1 MQAED
6 VKIILVLASWS
17 SGSTSVAGYLDK
29 CGAYSCPPHVHTV
42 DERTPNAYEPMEYKQ
57 VLCLCIDENTLEST
71 PRFNA
76 FEPFFANWIAKQKQK
91 AAEAGRR
98 FIVLKHPL
106 QSFML
111 PTIMKIEPDCRIV
124 VVSRPFAKIEA
135 TRARRNWP
143 MSFGETGARQVYGMT
158 YTWLHENNYG
168 YLVVPYERMRN
179 EPALRDE
186 MLVYLGI
193 TPSPQ
198 QRAEADAFLN

>member
-6 VKIILVLASWS
+6 VKLILVLASWS

-42 DERTPNAYEPMEYKQ
+42 DERTPNAYEPEEYKQ
-57 VLCLCIDENTLEST
+57 VLGLCIDENTLEAT
-71 PRFNA
+71 PRAGA
-76 FEPFFANWIAKQKQK
+76 FEPFFVNWIAKQKQK
-91 AAEAGRR
+91 AAEAGHR

-106 QSFML
+106 QSFVL
-111 PTIMKIEPDCRIV
+111 PTITRIEPDSRMV
-124 VVSRPFAKIEA
+124 VVSRPFARIEA

-143 MSFGETGARQVYGMT
+143 IPYGEAGARQVYGMT
-158 YTWLHENNYG
+158 YTWLHENNHG
-168 YLVVPYERMRN
+168 YLVVPYERLRN

-186 MLVYLGI
+186 MLLYLGL

-198 QRAEADAFLN
+198 QRAAADAFIK